1 MPTIYLYKN
10 PPGSKKFR
18 AEIPVVGHGHQTRV
32 VEFGAKGYSDYTLH
46 KDPLRMERYVD
57 RHGGE
62 GTRFTD
68 PKKVH
73 AAMLKRTK
81 STKEDWS
88 RNGLYTAGY
97 WSRWL
102 LWSQPTLRGAIK
114 YMEQSVL
121 PKGYKIIL
129 KNSK

>member
-1 MPTIYLYKN
+1 MPTIQLYKN
-10 PPGSKKFR
+10 PTKIKKFR
-18 AEIPVVGHGHQTRV
+18 AIIPDGDKTRSV
-32 VEFGAKGYSDYTLH
+32 DFGARGYSDYTIH
-46 KDPLRMERYVD
+46 GNPLRMERYVG

-73 AAMLKRTK
+73 RAMLKRTR

-88 RNGLYTAGY
+88 KDGLYTAGF

-129 KNSK
+129 KNNK